1 MFEQT
6 RARMPRISIS
16 RLLLVPVVLV
26 VIMGFFGSTTTI
38 DAGTVGVVK
47 RLGRVTGQVLDPG
60 FHVILPFIDR
70 VVIYNTK
77 DIIYETTPVD
87 KQAASKANYID
98 YPVDTTTEDGQ
109 QVNICY
115 SIRFRVKRS
124 EAPRIAQELGDEAA
138 VVEKVVKFHSRVLCR
153 QIPRKYKAS
162 ELYTGD
168 ITVVQDEILQQ
179 MRPLFEAK
187 GLVLDSLGIREITF
201 SSDYIDAIEQK
212 QIEKEQVI
220 TEQYRAEQAKYRKE
234 ATITEAEGEAESIRI
249 MGAALR
255 ESPDMVQLEFVR
267 SLRDPESKVK
277 VMVVPGEGVLP
288 LLYLGTTVEGE

>member
-1 MFEQT
+1 MFGEGKE
-6 RARMPRISIS
+6 RMPRISIS
-16 RLLLVPVVLV
+16 RLLLLPVAFV
-26 VIMGFFGSTTTI
+26 VVMGFFSSAATI

-60 FHVILPFIDR
+60 FHLIFPFIDQ
-70 VVIYNTK
+70 VIIYNTK
-77 DIIYETTPVD
+77 DIIYETTPVE
-87 KQAASKANYID
+87 KQAASKADYID

-124 EAPRIAQELGDEAA
+124 EAPQIAQNLGDETA

-153 QIPRKYKAS
+153 QIPRKYAAS

-168 ITVVQDEILQQ
+168 VTVVQNEIVQQ

-187 GLVLDSLGIREITF
+187 GLELDSLGIREITF
-201 SSDYIDAIEQK
+201 SSDYVAAIEQK
-212 QIEKEQVI
+212 QIEKEKVT
-220 TEQYRAEQAKYRKE
+220 TEQYRAEQAKFRKQ
-234 ATITEAEGEAESIRI
+234 ATITEAEGEAEAIRI
-249 MGAALR
+249 KGVALK
-255 ESPDMVQLEFVR
+255 ENPDMVQLEFVK

-277 VMVVPGEGVLP
+277 VMVIPGEGVLP
-288 LLYLGTTVEGE
+288 LLNLGTTVEGE